1 MTEYKHLTVTKEEH
15 VALVTMCSTPVNT
28 LTDGFMDE
36 LEHVFLALKEDAEIW
51 AVVLCSSLKCF
62 VSGADI
68 KNLAICDRYGNIT
81 LAERMQRVFLAVE
94 DFPHP
99 VIGAVGGIAFGG
111 GLELALCCDLRVF
124 DDTTR
129 VALPEAGL
137 GIIPGAGGT
146 QRLTKLVGPG
156 AAKRILYTGETI
168 RASDAYRLGLC
179 EYTAE
184 GNGCREK
191 ALEVAKT
198 ICEKAPKAVSLDKA
212 CVAYA
217 QEHTLADGLDFERM
231 HGSDLFATEDQKEGA
246 NAFLEKR
253 PAEFHNK

>member
-99 VIGAVGGIAFGG
+99 RHRRGGRHCLRRRTGTGAV
-111 GLELALCCDLRVF
+111 LRS
-124 DDTTR
+124 
-129 VALPEAGL
+129 A
-137 GIIPGAGGT
+137 
-146 QRLTKLVGPG
+146 
-156 AAKRILYTGETI
+156 RI
-168 RASDAYRLGLC
+168 
-179 EYTAE
+179 
-184 GNGCREK
+184 
-191 ALEVAKT
+191 
-198 ICEKAPKAVSLDKA
+198 
-212 CVAYA
+212 
-217 QEHTLADGLDFERM
+217 
-231 HGSDLFATEDQKEGA
+231 
-246 NAFLEKR
+246 
-253 PAEFHNK
+253 